1 MCGLWPIFLSLFV
14 FLGPFLIFWNLKKEG
29 NIVQIEGD
37 AAAPEKSREA
47 DELLSE
53 ADELFSRGGGEF
65 RRLVG
70 LNGRIKSLSM

>member
-1 MCGLWPIFLSLFV
+1 M
-14 FLGPFLIFWNLKKEG
+14 
-29 NIVQIEGD
+29 QIEGD
-37 AAAPEKSREA
+37 AAAPEKSEA